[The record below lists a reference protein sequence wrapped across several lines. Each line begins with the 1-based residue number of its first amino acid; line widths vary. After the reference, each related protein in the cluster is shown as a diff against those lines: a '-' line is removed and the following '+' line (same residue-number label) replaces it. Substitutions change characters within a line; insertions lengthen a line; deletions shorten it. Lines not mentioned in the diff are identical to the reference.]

1 MTTYKATSFVR
12 GFLLVSLAIGLP
24 TLAGASDFSV
34 LVIKGSLPSRY
45 NAVGLFDGGADRS
58 ANKLGVVSDG
68 SYRMTIDQYRDMN
81 RYESAFGAY
90 YMTDMRFWKDV
101 DGDGYRDTDET
112 NLSACHF
119 IQKNVGERHFT
130 MSIYGGDT
138 YRISGSPAVY
148 SP

>member
-1 MTTYKATSFVR
+1 MSKIRSWIR
-12 GFLLVSLAIGLP
+12 GSLLVALAIGLP
-24 TLAGASDFSV
+24 AVSGASDFSV
-34 LVIKGSLPSRY
+34 LVIKGTLPSRF

-58 ANKLGVVSDG
+58 ANKLGIVSDG
-68 SYRMTIDQYRDMN
+68 SYRITIDQYRDMN

-119 IQKNVGERHFT
+119 IKKTTGDWFFT
-130 MSIYGGDT
+130 MSIYGGET
-138 YRISGSPAVY
+138 YRLSRSTVVY
-148 SP
+148 SPE